1 MDLNITKISCQRCW
15 CIDCYIKLCFM
26 LICSGP
32 VKMACPVILGKNW
45 YFSCRMRRFVP
56 FKIKL
61 LSEIDDLWLKHFFIM
76 CCFYTICYFDRTED
90 TIMRYYILLV
100 TIFRGG
106 YLDKYG
112 RESGQVFYRLLAP
125 GTSVHHSKPIY
136 WYWRIF

>member
-1 MDLNITKISCQRCW
+1 MSKVLVYWLLYQTLFHVDLFRTCQNGLSSHPRQ
-15 CIDCYIKLCFM
+15 
-26 LICSGP
+26 S
-32 VKMACPVILGKNW
+32 W